1 MFQYLLRL
9 LVIEDFVDEGIG
21 ISNVDLAVQ
30 VDLAQRRIDAHNVGE
45 FSPPHMCFT
54 ALKTYY
60 LPHSGH
66 AKARPYILLLLRQG
80 AFCWTP

>member
-45 FSPPHMCFT
+45 F
-54 ALKTYY
+54 AL
-60 LPHSGH
+60 P
-66 AKARPYILLLLRQG
+66 RRLLLEALMNFYRLETQIF
-80 AFCWTP
+80 ASLQVPDV